1 LKAASPPSADLG
13 GPRHVDRGAAFLL
26 DRSEIALT
34 HRFDGTSKHHTSY
47 VWGLIEMRLAGK
59 TALVTAA
66 AQGIGRA
73 TAEAFK
79 REGATV
85 IAVDIRTEPLADASD
100 LVARRLDVT
109 DRLAIQAI
117 AEEFPGVDVLYNC
130 AGFVHA
136 GTILDCD
143 EDDWAF
149 SNSLNVTAQYR
160 MIRAF
165 LPGMIRNGGGS
176 IINMSSIASSIKGV
190 PNRFAYGATKAAVIG
205 LTKAVAADFVA
216 KGVRCNAICPGTVE
230 TPSLLQRLR
239 DTGDFDNAYA
249 EFTARQA
256 MGRFGRVEELAAL
269 AVYLASDES
278 AFTTGQTHVID
289 GGWVN

>member
-1 LKAASPPSADLG
+1 
-13 GPRHVDRGAAFLL
+13 
-26 DRSEIALT
+26 LT

>member
-1 LKAASPPSADLG
+1 
-13 GPRHVDRGAAFLL
+13 
-26 DRSEIALT
+26 
-34 HRFDGTSKHHTSY
+34 
-47 VWGLIEMRLAGK
+47 MRLAGK

-73 TAEAFK
+73 TAEAFR
-79 REGATV
+79 REGASV
-85 IAVDIRTEPLADASD
+85 IAADIRIEPLADADD
-100 LVARRLDVT
+100 LIVRRLDVT
-109 DRLAIQAI
+109 DRDAIAAI
-117 AEEFPGVDVLYNC
+117 AEEFPQVDVLYNC

-149 SNSLNVTAQYR
+149 SNALNVTAQYR

-165 LPGMIRNGGGS
+165 LPAMIRGGGGS

-205 LTKAVAADFVA
+205 LTKAVAADFVGR
-216 KGVRCNAICPGTVE
+216 GVRCNAICPGTVE

-239 DTGDFDNAYA
+239 DTGDFDKAYA

-278 AFTTGQTHVID
+278 AFTTGTANVID

>member
-1 LKAASPPSADLG
+1 
-13 GPRHVDRGAAFLL
+13 
-26 DRSEIALT
+26 
-34 HRFDGTSKHHTSY
+34 
-47 VWGLIEMRLAGK
+47 MRLAGK

-73 TAEAFK
+73 TVEAFL
-79 REGATV
+79 REGASV
-85 IAVDIRTEPLADASD
+85 IAADIRTEALEGVEG
-100 LVARRLDVT
+100 LTVRQLDVT
-109 DRLAIQAI
+109 DREAVKAI
-117 AEEFPGVDVLYNC
+117 ADEFPNVDVLYNC

-143 EDDWAF
+143 EDAWDF
-149 SNSLNVTAQYR
+149 SNALNVTAQYR

-165 LPGMIRNGGGS
+165 LPRMIENGGAS
-176 IINMSSIASSIKGV
+176 IINMSSVCSSIKAV

-205 LTKAVAADFVA
+205 LTKSVASDFVT
-216 KGVRCNAICPGTVE
+216 KGIRCNAICPGTVE

-239 DTGDFDNAYA
+239 DTGDFDKAYG

-278 AFTTGQTHVID
+278 AFTTGTINVID